1 MIEEKKIILDY
12 FDLVIS
18 SNVYSEEDKN
28 LLKLKKAIYISD
40 INNEQEML
48 KLLNPIINSKS
59 VWKSQTLKFLGDFYF
74 SIKQYKKAKEQ
85 YTLLLEEE
93 NDNISKSE
101 IERKI
106 KFIDNG

>member
-1 MIEEKKIILDY
+1 MASDG
-12 FDLVIS
+12 D
-18 SNVYSEEDKN
+18 YSEEDIN
-28 LLKLKKAIYISD
+28 LLKLKKAILYFRHRIMSRRC
-40 INNEQEML
+40 
-48 KLLNPIINSKS
+48 LNSLTPIINSKS

-74 SIKQYKKAKEQ
+74 SIEQYKKAKEQ